1 MIGVPAVYLLHGKGG
16 SPNGTVAKLQ
26 ECLQQDWPELKYI
39 RPALPHG
46 DPAVSAEVSVEF
58 LRNLQLERGALV
70 IGISLGGLVAAN
82 LQEESRP
89 DLHVICIS
97 SPTWAD
103 GVKLLHRAE
112 HRVAVYS
119 AADEVIS
126 DRIGNWPRLAEAYDF
141 AWLDHDTDKHLG
153 PLTRLVGSY
162 LHGELSARSR
172 DLLQRVTVS
181 SVPALRRKRH
191 DP

>member
-1 MIGVPAVYLLHGKGG
+1 MISPMGRADAITFPAIYLLHGKGG
-16 SPNGTVAKLQ
+16 SPNGTVSKLQ
-26 ECLQQDWPELKYI
+26 ECLQEHWPQVKYI

-46 DPAVSAEVSVEF
+46 DPTVQAEASVEF
-58 LRNLQLERGALV
+58 LRNVPLETGSLV
-70 IGISLGGLVAAN
+70 IGVSLGGLVAAK

-119 AADEVIS
+119 VADAVIS
-126 DRIGNWPRLAEAYDF
+126 DRIENWSTLAEAYEF

-162 LHGELSARSR
+162 VWDDLSLRARELS
-172 DLLQRVTVS
+172 
-181 SVPALRRKRH
+181 
-191 DP
+191 